1 MPQMVI
7 IGAGLIGTSIGLAA
21 TKNGLTCTFIDA
33 NPRNQALANQLCE
46 SVASISTT
54 NERDLVN
61 LVVVATPVPEVAN
74 EVLAALI
81 KYPKAMVIDIG
92 SIKTKV
98 LLEVSSKVTPNVLS
112 RYLGTHPMAGREI
125 TGPEGARSDLFAGRA
140 WAICPHQ
147 HSKKDEI
154 DFVEK
159 LIQSFGATPY
169 QMGSEEHDE
178 QVALVSHLPQLLAS
192 LLAGTLHGEL
202 SLAGQGL
209 RDMVR
214 IADSDPALW
223 GGILS
228 GNQLA
233 IKPLLRQIAK
243 QIDQL
248 IDLDLSRESIE
259 KVITAGVVGKSTI
272 PGKHG
277 GVDRDYAKLP
287 VVINDKPGQLAAL
300 FTICGEI
307 GVNIEDLSIEHSP
320 QQATGLITLFVA
332 QGDLSNLINELTAR
346 GWQLH
351 P

>member
-1 MPQMVI
+1 MRLW
-7 IGAGLIGTSIGLAA
+7 GSIFA
-21 TKNGLTCTFIDA
+21 D
-33 NPRNQALANQLCE
+33 QE
-46 SVASISTT
+46 V
-54 NERDLVN
+54 D
-61 LVVVATPVPEVAN
+61 LVVVATTVPELAN
-74 EVLAALI
+74 VVFDALN
-81 KYPKAMVIDIG
+81 KYPKAIVIDIG

-98 LLEVSSKVTPNVLS
+98 LLEISTKVANSVLS

-140 WAICPHQ
+140 WAVCPHEARKE
-147 HSKKDEI
+147 SD
-154 DFVEK
+154 VR
-159 LIQSFGATPY
+159 LIEELIRSFGATAY
-169 QMGSEEHDE
+169 QMSSEVHDQ

-192 LLAGTLHGEL
+192 LLAGSLKGDL

-214 IADSDPALW
+214 IADSDPLLW
-223 GGILS
+223 SGILS
-228 GNQLA
+228 GNQQA
-233 IKPLLRQIAK
+233 IKPLLRQISK

-248 IDLDLSRESIE
+248 IDLNLSRESVE
-259 KVITAGVVGKSTI
+259 KVIAAGVVGKSTI

-300 FTICGEI
+300 FLICGEI

-320 QQATGLITLFVA
+320 AQATGLITLFVA
-332 QGDLSNLINELTAR
+332 QGDLSTLIKELSGR
-346 GWQLH
+346 GWELH

>member
-1 MPQMVI
+1 MRQIVI

-21 TKNGLTCTFIDA
+21 TKNGLTCAFVDS
-33 NPRNQALANQLCE
+33 NPRHQALATQLCGSGE
-46 SVASISTT
+46 SLFADEQV
-54 NERDLVN
+54 D
-61 LVVVATPVPEVAN
+61 LVVVATTVPELAN
-74 EVLAALI
+74 VVFDALN
-81 KYPKAMVIDIG
+81 KYPKAIVIDIG

-98 LLEVSSKVTPNVLS
+98 LLEVSTKASNNVLS

-140 WAICPHQ
+140 WAVCPHEA
-147 HSKKDEI
+147 SKESD
-154 DFVEK
+154 VL
-159 LIQSFGATPY
+159 LIEELIRSFGATAY
-169 QMGSEEHDE
+169 QMSSEVHDQ

-192 LLAGTLHGEL
+192 LLAGSLKGDL

-214 IADSDPALW
+214 IADSDPLLW
-223 GGILS
+223 SGILS
-228 GNQLA
+228 GNQQA
-233 IKPLLRQIAK
+233 IKPLLRQISK

-248 IDLDLSRESIE
+248 IDLDLSRESVE
-259 KVITAGVVGKSTI
+259 KVIAAGVVGKSTI

-300 FTICGEI
+300 FLICGEI

-320 QQATGLITLFVA
+320 AQATGLITLFVA
-332 QGDLSNLINELTAR
+332 QGDLSTLIKELSGR
-346 GWQLH
+346 GWEVHL
-351 P
+351 

>member
-1 MPQMVI
+1 
-7 IGAGLIGTSIGLAA
+7 
-21 TKNGLTCTFIDA
+21 
-33 NPRNQALANQLCE
+33 LCASGE
-46 SVASISTT
+46 SLFADEQV
-54 NERDLVN
+54 D
-61 LVVVATPVPEVAN
+61 LVVVATTVPELAN
-74 EVLAALI
+74 VVFDALN
-81 KYPKAMVIDIG
+81 KYPKAIVIDIG

-98 LLEVSSKVTPNVLS
+98 LLEISTKVANSVLS

-140 WAICPHQ
+140 WAVCPHEA
-147 HSKKDEI
+147 SKESD
-154 DFVEK
+154 VR
-159 LIQSFGATPY
+159 LIEELIRSFGATAY
-169 QMGSEEHDE
+169 QMSSEVHDQ

-192 LLAGTLHGEL
+192 LLAGSLKGDL

-214 IADSDPALW
+214 IADSDPLLW
-223 GGILS
+223 SGILS
-228 GNQLA
+228 GNQQA
-233 IKPLLRQIAK
+233 IKPLLRQISK

-248 IDLDLSRESIE
+248 IDLNLSRESVE
-259 KVITAGVVGKSTI
+259 KVIAAGVVGKSTI

-300 FTICGEI
+300 FLICGEI

-320 QQATGLITLFVA
+320 AQATGLITLFVA
-332 QGDLSNLINELTAR
+332 QGDLSTLIKELSGR
-346 GWQLH
+346 GWEVH

>member
-1 MPQMVI
+1 MRQVVI

-21 TKNGLTCTFIDA
+21 IKNGLTCTFVDS
-33 NPRNQALANQLCE
+33 NPRHQALASQLCGVE
-46 SVASISTT
+46 EGTFV
-54 NERDLVN
+54 DGQVD
-61 LVVVATPVPEVAN
+61 LVVVATTVPEVAN
-74 EVLAALI
+74 VVLGALN
-81 KYPKAMVIDIG
+81 KYQKAIVIDIG

-98 LLEVSSKVTPNVLS
+98 LLEVSSKVPSNVLS

-140 WAICPHQ
+140 WAICPHE
-147 HSKKDEI
+147 HSNQADVEI
-154 DFVEK
+154 IEE
-159 LIQSFGATPY
+159 LIRSFGATAY
-169 QMGSEEHDE
+169 QMKSETHDE

-192 LLAGTLHGEL
+192 LLAGSLHGEL

-214 IADSDPALW
+214 IADSDPVLW
-223 GGILS
+223 SGILS
-228 GNQLA
+228 GNQQA
-233 IKPLLRQIAK
+233 IKPLLRQISK

-248 IDLDLSRESIE
+248 IDLNLSRESVE
-259 KVITAGVVGKSTI
+259 RVIAAGVVGKSTI

-287 VVINDKPGQLAAL
+287 VVISDKPGQLAAL
-300 FTICGEI
+300 FAICGEI

-320 QQATGLITLFVA
+320 AQATGLITLFVA
-332 QGDLSNLINELTAR
+332 QGDLSTLISELSGR
-346 GWQLH
+346 GWEVH